1 MCLPG
6 CGSGLSHGVIGV
18 DPAVPEAGIVPH
30 RTEVLGGGLHAL
42 TDRVRRHAPG
52 GEQPGKARPEGR
64 RHASSAHPVVVSRV
78 AGGEYARPRCCQIHP
93 VAAVGEAGEP
103 AIRGGGAHGDH
114 LRIRRRVLR
123 HIRPFIAGRR
133 HHDSALAIRAV
144 DRHTQH
150 AGVSRSA
157 EREVH
162 DVGTV
167 VHAPLD
173 ALHYP
178 RVCGEPYRAHDL
190 GYEEST
196 LEASPSHALAVVRE
210 RARYAC
216 YVGAVPVGVVGH
228 RIALDEVSL
237 SYDSAYIGM
246 LRVDARVHDGYL
258 RPTALCVVPGATE
271 PRAGESPLVTEHRVV
286 WHEVRLAQVVVVNGL
301 DRRFAPEILQCPGK
315 GSLPHRLGCQAL
327 DRREG
332 DASYLPWQILQGPR
346 SQPPDEYLF
355 GLLSGSRLVGDE

>member
-6 CGSGLSHGVIGV
+6 CGSGLSHGVVGV
-18 DPAVPEAGIVPH
+18 DPAVPEAGIVTH

-52 GEQPGKARPEGR
+52 GEQPGEARHEGR
-64 RHASSAHPVVVSRV
+64 RHASSAHPAVSSRH
-78 AGGEYARPRCCQIHP
+78 AGGEYARPRRCQIHP
-93 VAAVGEAGEP
+93 VAAAGETGEP

-190 GYEEST
+190 GYEESA

-216 YVGAVPVGVVGH
+216 YVGAVPVVVVGH
-228 RIALDEVSL
+228 SVALDEVSL
-237 SYDSAYIGM
+237 SYYPAYIRM
-246 LRVDARVHDGYL
+246 IRVGARVHYGDL
-258 RPTALCVVPGATE
+258 RAIALCVAPGTTE
-271 PRAGESPLVTEHRVV
+271 PRADESPLVTEHRVV
-286 WHEVRLAQVVVVNGL
+286 WNEVRLAQVVVVNGF
-301 DRRFAPEILQCPGK
+301 DRRFVPEIRQCPCE
-315 GSLPHRLGCQAL
+315 GSLPHRLGCLAP

-332 DASYLPWQILQGPR
+332 DESHLPWQILKGPR
-346 SQPPDEYLF
+346 SRPPDDGLF
-355 GLLSGSRLVGDE
+355 GLLGGSRLVCDE

>member
-1 MCLPG
+1 MCLRMWAAASLHKQG
-6 CGSGLSHGVIGV
+6 CACQAAALDYLTALSASILPCPKRGSSPTGPRSL
-18 DPAVPEAGIVPH
+18 AVVCM
-30 RTEVLGGGLHAL
+30 R
-42 TDRVRRHAPG
+42 
-52 GEQPGKARPEGR
+52 
-64 RHASSAHPVVVSRV
+64 
-78 AGGEYARPRCCQIHP
+78 CQIHP

-178 RVCGEPYRAHDL
+178 RVCGEPYRAHDF

-196 LEASPSHALAVVRE
+196 LEASPSHALAVVSE

-216 YVGAVPVGVVGH
+216 YMGAVPVDVVGN
-228 RIALDEVSL
+228 RVALDEVSL
-237 SYDSAYIGM
+237 GYDPAYIGM
-246 LRVDARVHDGYL
+246 LRVDARVHEGYL
-258 RPTALCVVPGATE
+258 RPIALCGVPGATE
-271 PRAGESPLVTEHRVV
+271 PSAGESPLVREPRVV
-286 WHEVRLAQVVVVNGL
+286 WDEVRLTQVIVVNRL
-301 DRRFAPEILQCPGK
+301 DHRSVPEILQCSCE
-315 GSLPHRLGCQAL
+315 GSLPHHLGCLAP
-327 DRREG
+327 DRREK
-332 DASYLPWQILQGPR
+332 DESDLPWQILQGSR
-346 SQPPDEYLF
+346 SGAPDDGLF
-355 GLLSGSRLVGDE
+355 GLLGGSRLIGDE